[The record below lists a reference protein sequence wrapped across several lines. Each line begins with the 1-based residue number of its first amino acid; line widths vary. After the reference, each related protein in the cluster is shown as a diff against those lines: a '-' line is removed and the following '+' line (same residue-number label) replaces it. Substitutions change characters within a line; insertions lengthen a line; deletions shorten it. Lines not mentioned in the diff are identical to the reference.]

1 MEGCT
6 TGALT
11 LADWSA
17 IAQIVLAATALS
29 ALVVGVAQ
37 IVVTRS
43 SSRQELTYNYTHRFS
58 SPELL
63 PYHEKTGE
71 LFKPAHI
78 GADERYQDFL
88 SMGRADQLAALVVPN
103 LFEEMGGMYNQ
114 GLLDKRIT
122 KEFFGDAAKEVWN
135 SGSWLIERW
144 RATDP
149 TYFEQWQL
157 MLEDMGL
164 R

>member
-1 MEGCT
+1 MYGCFEGV
-6 TGALT
+6 LT

-17 IAQIVLAATALS
+17 IAQIVLATTALS
-29 ALVVGVAQ
+29 ALVVAVAQ
-37 IVVTRS
+37 IFVTRS

-71 LFKPAHI
+71 LFKA
-78 GADERYQDFL
+78 ADSSADNRYQDFL
-88 SMGRADQLAALVVPN
+88 AMGRADQLAALVVPN
-103 LFEEMGGMYNQ
+103 LFEEMAGMYNQ
-114 GLLDKRIT
+114 GLLDKGIA

-135 SGSWLIERW
+135 SGAWLIDRW

-149 TYFEQWQL
+149 TYFKQWQL
-157 MLEDMGL
+157 MLENMDL
-164 R
+164 I

>member
-1 MEGCT
+1 MDGCSGGT
-6 TGALT
+6 LT

-29 ALVVGVAQ
+29 ALVVGVVQ
-37 IVVTRS
+37 ILVTRS
-43 SSRQELTYNYTHRFS
+43 TSRRELTYNYTNRFS

-63 PYHEKTGE
+63 RYHEKTAE
-71 LFKPAHI
+71 LFKPANAT
-78 GADERYQDFL
+78 ADARYQDFL
-88 SMGRADQLAALVVPN
+88 AMGREDQLAALLVPN

-114 GLLDKRIT
+114 GLLDKRIAR
-122 KEFFGDAAKEVWN
+122 EFFGDAAKEVWD
-135 SGSWLIERW
+135 SGSWLIDRW

-149 TYFEQWQL
+149 TYFKQWQL

-164 R
+164 L